1 MTDRVRNPTI
11 LDVARLA
18 GVSKS
23 VVSRVLT
30 GRGSVGAPARRRVLD
45 AASELGYVVNAVA
58 RAMAAHR
65 THTLGVFVRDA
76 ATPFYGHLLTAMQER
91 ASHHG
96 YRVVTATGSG
106 KFEVAAECR
115 ALETLVML
123 QVEGLVVCSGL
134 LPAHDVVP
142 FAERIPTIVAGRP
155 ETHASITSVFC
166 DEDEGGARLA
176 EHVVGLG
183 HRTVAVV
190 RLDADQSL
198 TMAPRTAAMARRLRE
213 LGAAVVEMAGGQV
226 DELASV
232 AQALG
237 EAPAVTAVMAPS
249 DIHAPD
255 GAARRGGRRRPG
267 PDVGHRLRRDRGAAY
282 VADRADHLA
291 AADRP
296 ARCVRRRRGG
306 PAARRPPCAAAPSG
320 ASGRAGPGPDRGV
333 AGRGAFIG
341 RLPRMRSWFA
351 SIVERSQHDWERS
364 TEQAR

>member
-106 KFEVAAECR
+106 KFEVAAERR

-249 DIHAPD
+249 DIHAVRLMELLAEAGVDVPGRMSVTGYD
-255 GAARRGGRRRPG
+255 GIGALRTSLIGLTTWRQPIDQLGVSAVDAVVRLLDDHPAPPHHQALAGELVRGRTAVSPAGVPSS
-267 PDVGHRLRRDRGAAY
+267 DVY
-282 VADRADHLA
+282 
-291 AADRP
+291 P
-296 ARCVRRRRGG
+296 E
-306 PAARRPPCAAAPSG
+306 CAAGS
-320 ASGRAGPGPDRGV
+320 
-333 AGRGAFIG
+333 
-341 RLPRMRSWFA
+341 LP
-351 SIVERSQHDWERS
+351 
-364 TEQAR
+364 